1 MTNPREVTVL
11 TRMKWLLAGVVL
23 TLTTAVSADDIDR
36 LPNGAGLRYKAI
48 LPIESEHKW
57 KRIPW
62 MTHLD
67 EAVKVAAKE
76 KRPVCVWVVDNEPL
90 DRC

>member
-1 MTNPREVTVL
+1 MF
-11 TRMKWLLAGVVL
+11 TRTKWLLAGVVL
-23 TLTTAVSADDIDR
+23 TLTTAVSATDVDR
-36 LPNGAGLRYKAI
+36 LSNDAALRYKAI
-48 LPIESEHKW
+48 MPVESEYKW

-62 MTHLD
+62 MTRLD
-67 EAVKVAAKE
+67 EAFAVAAKE

>member
-1 MTNPREVTVL
+1 MRLKCL
-11 TRMKWLLAGVVL
+11 TACILL
-23 TLTTAVSADDIDR
+23 TLTAVVSADDVDR
-36 LPNGAGLRYKAI
+36 LPDTKGLYYKAI
-48 LPIESEHKW
+48 VPTESEQKW

-62 MTHLD
+62 MTKLD
-67 EAVKVAAKE
+67 DAVAVAAKE

>member
-1 MTNPREVTVL
+1 MHP
-11 TRMKWLLAGVVL
+11 RMKFSLTGVVL
-23 TLTTAVSADDIDR
+23 TLATVAMAGDVER
-36 LPNGAGLRYKAI
+36 LPGDKALYYKAI
-48 LPIESEHKW
+48 KPIESEQKW

-62 MTHLD
+62 MTKLD
-67 EAVKVAAKE
+67 EAVAVAAKE

>member
-1 MTNPREVTVL
+1 ML
-11 TRMKWLLAGVVL
+11 TRTKWLLVGVVL
-23 TLTTAVSADDIDR
+23 TLTTAVSGADVDR
-36 LPNGAGLRYKAI
+36 LPKEAALRYAAI
-48 LPIESEHKW
+48 LPVESEAKW

-62 MTHLD
+62 MTRLD

-76 KRPVCVWVVDNEPL
+76 KRPVCIWVVDNEPL